1 MLITCNLSEK
11 DIKTAIK
18 DYCENKCNVK
28 NSMNVKSTEL
38 KFENN
43 TFSAIVSGN
52 LEANVEKSKIGFGK

>member
-1 MLITCNLSEK
+1 MLITCNLTEK

-52 LEANVEKSKIGFGK
+52 LESHVDKSKIGFK